1 MEASK
6 QLKIT
11 KFRKTHYQNA
21 PTIKT
26 CKKTASRRGQ
36 TSKFDDSYTVLTVF
50 SEVQDSRN
58 KLKMGAKIE
67 PPGTQ
72 NHKKSKKQ
80 ALEKTSKNNTA
91 KS

>member
-1 MEASK
+1 MGASK
-6 QLKIT
+6 QLKIG
-11 KFRKTHYQNA
+11 KFEKTHHQNA
-21 PTIKT
+21 PAIKT

-36 TSKFDDSYTVLTVF
+36 TSKFDNSYTVLTVF
-50 SEVQDSRN
+50 SEVQDSRK

-72 NHKKSKKQ
+72 NHEKSKKQ

-91 KS
+91 NS